1 MGGAVAKL
9 KLKKEKNMGK
19 DLIGGVDIKEFMT
32 VAREFVDEMQDT
44 LTSMNMSRRS
54 VYVMDNMDKIANCNK
69 ILKRIADDYNGMITQ
84 AFPTEADQLRNDAKK
99 MLDEIILYMDVIR
112 KECQIDPNATVE
124 PSVTATDVE
133 EALKKDT
140 STQNMAAGLKD
151 LAEKQQ
157 KETGSIEESTSIT
170 ALTTHVIITSTQ
182 TFMLSITQ
190 QDVDAALADYVK
202 QLIQSGHKVLNVCEV
217 SYKEKPFKIKQTV
230 EVDFGI

>member
-1 MGGAVAKL
+1 
-9 KLKKEKNMGK
+9 MGK
-19 DLIGGVDIKEFMT
+19 DLISVTDIKEFMT

-69 ILKRIADDYNGMITQ
+69 ILKRVADDYNGMVTQ
-84 AFPTEADQLRNDAKK
+84 SFPAEAAEMMGDAKK
-99 MLDEIILYMDVIR
+99 MLDEIVLYMDVIR
-112 KECQIDPNATVE
+112 KECQIDPDATVE

-151 LAEKQQ
+151 LAEKQ
-157 KETGSIEESTSIT
+157 KEMVSAT
-170 ALTTHVIITSTQ
+170 AMATHAIVTSTQ
-182 TFMLSITQ
+182 TVMLSIGQ
-190 QDVDAALADYVK
+190 QDVNAALADYVK
-202 QLIQSGHKVLNVCEV
+202 QLIQNGDKVLNVYEV
-217 SYKEKPFKIKQTV
+217 HYKEKPFNLKQTI